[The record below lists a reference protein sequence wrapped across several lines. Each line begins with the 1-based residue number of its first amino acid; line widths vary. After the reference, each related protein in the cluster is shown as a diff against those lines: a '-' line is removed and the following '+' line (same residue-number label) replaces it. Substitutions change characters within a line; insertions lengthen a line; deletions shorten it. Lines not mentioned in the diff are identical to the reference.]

1 MEAKSNNVRGRAG
14 RCNDAQHRAKER
26 GGSRLDVNSRTHS
39 GGDEAERVLAL
50 IESGLRH
57 VLQARLKKTGA
68 AWLIDHA
75 NPIARLRV
83 LRANRDCAY
92 FCAQ

>member
-1 MEAKSNNVRGRAG
+1 MRGRAG

-26 GGSRLDVNSRTHS
+26 GESGLDVNSRTHS

>member
-1 MEAKSNNVRGRAG
+1 VPGRAG
-14 RCNDAQHRAKER
+14 SCNDAQHRAKER
-26 GGSRLDVNSRTHS
+26 GESGLDVNSRTDS

-57 VLQARLKKTGA
+57 ALQARLKKAGA

-83 LRANRDCAY
+83 LRADQRW
-92 FCAQ
+92 QSLWH